1 MTSKITSQQTHSR
14 QLLQA
19 PSSKGKISRC
29 ASFFRAA
36 GSSLL
41 NNPLRIASILGGGA
55 IGYALARSGGAAL
68 VGIGAGFIHH
78 CIQSAIRSRPTERA
92 IRNLIVKKIMGI
104 ANDGAQRRLAYKTDL
119 SVLDRGFWYPNDYF
133 DCLQARNQKGRIE
146 YLKANNS
153 FFHGIPPKGFSP
165 VSDPASPSGIRAS
178 AYRLKDGVL
187 PSEGIKA
194 VRQTLCTID
203 CLEGVELA
211 YYEALLEILGV
222 ARFNDFFRA
231 DGPNPLSFDPDL
243 KRTPLISFM
252 IIKDVSGSLGK
263 LGDRPVDEGDSVHFR
278 NAPLYHLRHPEE
290 EWGGLHAICTQ
301 SNSRSGRDQKFTGF
315 GTPAEGFTEDQI
327 FDLFAHEFNK
337 KPKPRSLRYSEQ
349 LTKALDA
356 ADARAP
362 SPYQSLSKE
371 ECIEIALTH
380 TTSKQEIIATSK
392 QSPKEVGFF
401 FLIFKPNIK
410 YIRALANRS

>member
-14 QLLQA
+14 QLSQV
-19 PSSKGKISRC
+19 PSSKGISRC

-41 NNPLRIASILGGGA
+41 NNPWRIASILGGGA

-78 CIQSAIRSRPTERA
+78 CIQSAIRSRSDERA
-92 IRNLIVKKIMGI
+92 IRNLIVKKMMGI
-104 ANDGAQRRLAYKTDL
+104 ADDGAQRRIAYKTDL
-119 SVLDRGFWYPNDYF
+119 SVLDRGFWYPNEYF
-133 DCLQARNQKGRIE
+133 DCLQTRNQKGRIE

-153 FFHGIPPKGFSP
+153 FFHGIPPKGFSA
-165 VSDPASPSGIRAS
+165 VSEATSPSGIRAS
-178 AYRLKDGVL
+178 AYRLKDGIL
-187 PSEGIKA
+187 PSDGLKA

-211 YYEALLEILGV
+211 YYEALLEILGAV
-222 ARFNDFFRA
+222 RFNDFFRA

-243 KRTPLISFM
+243 KRTPLKHFM
-252 IIKDVSGSLGK
+252 IMKDISGSLGK
-263 LGDRPVDEGDSVHFR
+263 LGDRPVDEGDCVHFR

-290 EWGGLHAICTQ
+290 EWGGLWGICAQ
-301 SNSRSGRDQKFTGF
+301 SKGRSAEGQKFTGH

-327 FDLFAHEFNK
+327 LDLFASEFNK
-337 KPKPRSLRYSEQ
+337 KPRPRSLFYSEQ

-356 ADARAP
+356 ADARSP
-362 SPYQSLSKE
+362 SPYPSMSKE
-371 ECIEIALTH
+371 ECIEIALAN
-380 TTSKQEIIATSK
+380 TTSKQEIIEASK
-392 QSPKEVGFF
+392 QYPKEVGFS

-410 YIRALANRS
+410 YIRALANRI